1 MLSILSPFL
10 AAKVAEPLFFKPL
23 RFGIPEREKDFRSK
37 ALQGAHQTAD
47 GKINW
52 FHLPG
57 LGPRI
62 LFVHG
67 WSGRGSQFAPLMEA
81 ASAKGADIY
90 AFDAPGHGEEQL
102 GRTDMLAFVRSIEW
116 MNETFGPFHWAVGHS
131 LGGMALWNALDR
143 GLPLHTLVNIG
154 SPASIEGVILD
165 FVHAIGAR
173 EVVVDRMLN
182 LLQKKYQIEPSS
194 LSPVSIATKHPHL
207 KGGMLHATDDGDVP
221 LQHAEQLSAV
231 WKQGQLYRYEGLGH
245 RRILR
250 DPEVINQCL
259 SLLGV

>member
-1 MLSILSPFL
+1 MLSTLSPSL

-23 RFGIPEREKDFRSK
+23 RFPIPEREHHFRNK
-37 ALQGAHQTAD
+37 ALRGAHSTAD
-47 GKINW
+47 GQIDW

-57 LGPRI
+57 VGPKL

-81 ASAKGADIY
+81 ACEKGADIY
-90 AFDAPGHGEEQL
+90 TFDAPGHGEESL

-116 MNETFGPFHWAVGHS
+116 MNETFGPFHLAVGHS
-131 LGGMALWNALDR
+131 LGGMALWNAVDR

-173 EVVVDRMLN
+173 EVVVDRMLD
-182 LLQKKYQIEPSS
+182 LLRKKYQIEPSS
-194 LSPVSIATKHPHL
+194 LSPVSIASKHPHL
-207 KGGMLHATDDGDVP
+207 KGGMLHATNDGDVP
-221 LQHAEQLSAV
+221 IQHAEQLEKV
-231 WKQGQLYRYEGLGH
+231 WEQGKLFRYEGLGH

-250 DPEVINQCL
+250 DAEVIHQCL